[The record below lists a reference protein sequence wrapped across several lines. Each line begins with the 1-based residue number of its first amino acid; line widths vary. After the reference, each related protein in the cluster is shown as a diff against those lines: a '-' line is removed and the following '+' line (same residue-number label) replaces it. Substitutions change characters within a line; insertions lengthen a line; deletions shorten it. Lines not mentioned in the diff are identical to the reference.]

1 MTIEEAH
8 YQFRLSMDRIDTLSN
23 PDFNK
28 AEVDWLLNEA
38 QDIFIKQRIS
48 ALSNPKRLGF
58 EASQK
63 RIDDLSTLVVKYP
76 LQPAITPT
84 LDSGVYEVDLAEL
97 LYTYLHF
104 LSGYCDLQV
113 DATCT
118 KQVLLK
124 FVQHDDY
131 REALS
136 DPFNSPS
143 LEYIP
148 FNYGRSSSTDHVSTS
163 IYIYPSDYTIT
174 NVYLE
179 YLKRPQR
186 VSFGNYTYING
197 VVYPATTFELPEH
210 THSEIIDIAT
220 QIASL
225 AIENPEYIQLRNQ
238 KVFSHE

>member
-28 AEVDWLLNEA
+28 AEIDWLLNEA
-38 QDIFIKQRIS
+38 QDIFVKQRIS
-48 ALSNPKRLGF
+48 AMSNPKRAGF

-76 LQPAITPT
+76 LQPYLIPT
-84 LDSGVYEVDLAEL
+84 LDSGVYEVDLYDLA
-97 LYTYLHF
+97 YTYLHF
-104 LSGYCDLQV
+104 VSGYCELTLSND
-113 DATCT
+113 CT
-118 KQVLLK
+118 TQVLLK

-131 REALS
+131 REALL

-148 FNYGRSSSTDHVSTS
+148 FNFGRSSSSDHVSTS
-163 IYIYPSDYTIT
+163 LYIYPSDYTI
-174 NVYLE
+174 NKVYVE
-179 YLKRPQR
+179 YIKKPRR
-186 VSFGNYTYING
+186 VSYGNYTYLDG
-197 VVYPATTFELPEH
+197 TTLPATSFELPEH
-210 THSEIIDIAT
+210 THIEVIDLAT

-225 AIENPEYIQLRNQ
+225 AVENPEYIQLRNQ
-238 KVFSHE
+238 KIMINE